1 MTKQLQKKI
10 AKSDLNFSLY
20 FFYKLM
26 KAITNWLKT
35 KIHSSIKQRVGEIFL
50 FFLIPLHTLYKK

>member
-35 KIHSSIKQRVGEIFL
+35 KIHSSIKQRVGEIS
-50 FFLIPLHTLYKK
+50 FF